1 MKRMYVNSNI
11 INSPASSLASII
23 QMFFVDRVSL
33 LIGCPRWNRK
43 MPRTPV
49 SAPLQSLPAQHPDR
63 LIDGLHIDL
72 RREGRGAGILYL
84 ELANLLRLAVTIA
97 PSQSV
102 LTWVIGLLSTSGL
115 NPIAGCPRH
124 VHVTLY
130 LPLAEL
136 SLLVIECR

>member
-1 MKRMYVNSNI
+1 M
-11 INSPASSLASII
+11 SSVEPKNAAYARFGAIAE
-23 QMFFVDRVSL
+23 
-33 LIGCPRWNRK
+33 P
-43 MPRTPV
+43 
-49 SAPLQSLPAQHPDR
+49 PAQHPDR

-72 RREGRGAGILYL
+72 LREGRGAGILYL

-136 SLLVIECR
+136 SLLVIECRQGRLLCAVPRTSMV